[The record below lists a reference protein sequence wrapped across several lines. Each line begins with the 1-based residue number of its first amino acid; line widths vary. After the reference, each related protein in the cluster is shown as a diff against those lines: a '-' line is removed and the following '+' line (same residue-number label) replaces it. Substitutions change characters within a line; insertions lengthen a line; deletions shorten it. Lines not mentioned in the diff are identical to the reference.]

1 MTVQT
6 NALLLATTL
15 VFSVAGAA
23 LSRVDLGQQGPWRF
37 PLNDTAIVTAPY
49 GSNTRLSQLIP
60 TSTSTWT
67 TMLRGETS
75 RSFESTE
82 MVWST
87 TSQADDRYFSSPDKI
102 ETSSTESAW
111 TVSLEIIPI
120 SSSQETE
127 LTATTPQL
135 DSVFTTLSKS
145 TGATLSTPEQF
156 PQPTSSMFL
165 LTTISSNNS
174 DSDKVSTPLETGQK
188 RPHQAFVHTLTEFT
202 LDTEQQPYRTSHNSS
217 YRWIPSLTSK
227 GNGTYTPEP
236 RPTGILTLIT
246 PTSVSPCTTL
256 QDNEPITEYSIVYT
270 ATVTFLGNSSEYT
283 PPYPAITT
291 PNFCETQSP
300 IPTVSQ
306 GRSSTGA
313 PASSAEEISQ
323 KLPPKECSLGD
334 SCSPE
339 EVPGWTNPTANP
351 ISGVPGVTMSTT
363 RRTITFVTT
372 DKNPAV
378 VFTTEPPP
386 KFGKPT
392 DQGRLPVSNK
402 QIPEAS
408 DAGVPDGPEPSG
420 DPWTLGGHGKMG
432 TMSQA
437 QLDTQSQTISEAQ
450 PEGRPQD
457 RPQTQ
462 RQLDSVT
469 GIGTSIDTYLMPEP
483 TNVFFVTA
491 RGQEVIVNEETFSSL
506 KVDRTT
512 TVTVGSGT
520 FTIRPTEVVGEG
532 VTVKKPQPIGTAIHV
547 VKSTSTTLAQV
558 PVTVVGTEAVVGGT
572 RFKIPIIGTT
582 TKLKIPVVGSYS
594 LVDEHQI
601 SIAPGHVVVDNE
613 TLTYQAIGG
622 PQTDVIIEGG
632 EMITVA
638 GKSVLVLHSTT
649 LTYGFSKPNITETID
664 DDIITVGPAGVII
677 DGTILGGA
685 HAEATDTKYRIVGGA
700 TITKVSPSYVI
711 IDETTFTAGPG
722 AKSTTKKAGGE
733 TITIGPSGII
743 IGTMTV
749 KYPFGASTVTTI
761 QAKATATESSPI
773 ATRSNHN
780 NNKDNKDNDDDSG
793 AAPQRSGLMI
803 GMTMLHIAA
812 GVWVL
817 V

>member
-1 MTVQT
+1 MIVQT

-23 LSRVDLGQQGPWRF
+23 LPRVDLNQRSPRRF
-37 PLNDTAIVTAPY
+37 PLNDTAIVTAPDA
-49 GSNTRLSQLIP
+49 SNTRLSQLIP
-60 TSTSTWT
+60 TSTWT
-67 TMLRGETS
+67 TTLQGETT

-82 MVWST
+82 TVLST
-87 TSQADDRYFSSPDKI
+87 TSQAEERYFSLPDGI

-111 TVSLEIIPI
+111 TASLEATPI
-120 SSSQETE
+120 SFSQETE
-127 LTATTPQL
+127 LTVTTPQL
-135 DSVFTTLSKS
+135 DHIFTTLSRS
-145 TGATLSTPEQF
+145 TEATLSTPEQF
-156 PQPTSSMFL
+156 LQPTSSVFL
-165 LTTISSNNS
+165 RTTISSNNS
-174 DSDKVSTPLETGQK
+174 NSDKVPAPLETGQK
-188 RPHQAFVHTLTEFT
+188 KPHQAFVHTLTEFT
-202 LDTEQQPYRTSHNSS
+202 LNTKQQPYETGHNSS
-217 YRWIPSLTSK
+217 YRWIPSVTSR
-227 GNGTYTPEP
+227 GNGTFTPGP

-283 PPYPAITT
+283 PPYPTITT

-300 IPTVSQ
+300 IPTLSQ

-313 PASSAEEISQ
+313 PASSAEDTSQ
-323 KLPPKECSLGD
+323 KLPPKECPLGD
-334 SCSPE
+334 SCSTE
-339 EVPGWTNPTANP
+339 KVPGWSNPTANP
-351 ISGVPGVTMSTT
+351 EIPGLTMSTT
-363 RRTITFVTT
+363 RKTITFVTT

-392 DQGRLPVSNK
+392 DQGRLPLSNK
-402 QIPEAS
+402 QVPEAS
-408 DAGVPDGPEPSG
+408 DAGVPDGSEPSG

-437 QLDTQSQTISEAQ
+437 QSDTQSQTISEAQ
-450 PEGRPQD
+450 PEDRPQD
-457 RPQTQ
+457 RPQTLK
-462 RQLDSVT
+462 QLDSVT
-469 GIGTSIDTYLMPEP
+469 GIGTSVDTYHTPEP

-491 RGQEVIVNEETFSSL
+491 RGQEVIVNEETFSNL

-547 VKSTSTTLAQV
+547 INSTSTTLAQV

-582 TKLKIPVVGSYS
+582 TKLKIPVVGSYT

-601 SIAPGHVVVDNE
+601 SIAPGQVVVDNE

-638 GKSVLVLHSTT
+638 GKSVLVFYSTT

-664 DDIITVGPAGVII
+664 DDIITVGPAGVIV
-677 DGTILGGA
+677 DGTTFGGT
-685 HAEATDTKYRIVGGA
+685 HAEVTDTKYRIVGGA
-700 TITKVSPSYVI
+700 TITKANPSYVI
-711 IDETTFTAGPG
+711 IEETTFTAGPG

-749 KYPFGASTVTTI
+749 KYPFGASIVTTI
-761 QAKATATESSPI
+761 QAKATVSGSSPI

-793 AAPQRSGLMI
+793 ATPQRSGLMI
-803 GMTMLHIAA
+803 GMTMLYIAA

-817 V
+817 I